1 MAKSLA
7 SLEQLIL
14 ELSKFPGIG
23 EKSAT
28 RLAQFVL
35 KNRSNFPEELA
46 RALVQVKEKI
56 RLCSTCFAYS
66 EADICHICND
76 DRRTGRSLCVVEEP
90 SDIMKLENSGSFDG
104 YYHVLHG
111 TIAPLKGIGPA
122 DLKINELIQKVN
134 QMDELEEVILALD
147 ANLEGDTTA
156 LYIAKMLEGHK
167 IKVTRLA
174 HGIPIGG
181 DLDYID
187 QRTIGRAFVNRVE
200 L

>member
-1 MAKSLA
+1 MSRNLA
-7 SLEQLIL
+7 SLEQLII
-14 ELSKFPGIG
+14 ELSKLPGIG
-23 EKSAT
+23 EKSAG
-28 RLAQFVL
+28 RLAQFIL
-35 KNRSNFPEELA
+35 KNRSQYPEDLA
-46 RALVQVKEKI
+46 KALMQVKE
-56 RLCSTCFAYS
+56 RVHLCSACFAYS
-66 EADICHICND
+66 EGDLCGVCSD
-76 DRRTGRSLCVVEEP
+76 ERRTRRALCVVKEP
-90 SDIMKLENSGSFDG
+90 ADILKLENSGNFDG

-122 DLKINELIQKVN
+122 DLKINELIEKVN
-134 QMDELEEVILALD
+134 HMDELEEVILALD
-147 ANLEGDTTA
+147 ANLEGDTTS

-187 QRTIGRAFVNRVE
+187 QRTIGRAFLNRVE

>member
-7 SLEQLIL
+7 SLDQLIA

-35 KNRSNFPEELA
+35 RNRGSFPEDLA
-46 RALVQVKEKI
+46 RALTQVKEKI
-56 RLCSTCFAYS
+56 RLCSVCFAYS
-66 EADICHICND
+66 EDDLCHICSD
-76 DRRTGRSLCVVEEP
+76 DRRNPRSLCVVEEP
-90 SDIMKLENSGSFDG
+90 SDIMKLEQAGSFDG

-111 TIAPLKGIGPA
+111 AIAPLKGIGPG
-122 DLKINELIQKVN
+122 DLKISELIQKVN

-147 ANLEGDTTA
+147 ANLEGDTTS

-187 QRTIGRAFVNRVE
+187 GRTIGRAFVNRVE

>member
-1 MAKSLA
+1 MAKGLA
-7 SLEQLIL
+7 SLEQLIT

-35 KNRSNFPEELA
+35 KNRASFPEDLA
-46 RALVQVKEKI
+46 KALVQVKEKI
-56 RLCSTCFAYS
+56 QLCSACFAYS
-66 EADICHICND
+66 EEEICHICND
-76 DRRTGRSLCVVEEP
+76 ERRTHRTLCVVEEP
-90 SDIMKLENSGSFDG
+90 SDIMKLENSGNFDG
-104 YYHVLHG
+104 FYHVLHG
-111 TIAPLKGIGPA
+111 TIAPLKGVGPG

-134 QMDELEEVILALD
+134 QMEELEEVILALD